1 MFSFLP
7 CFKTR
12 RQRTKS
18 QTQSQKQIEEKANAI
33 ESLPSWHSPTEN
45 TLLFQAFEWHVPA
58 TPNTADKRS
67 HWRRLQHALPAIHSL
82 GVTSIWIPPG
92 CKGMDT
98 NGNGYDIYDLYD
110 LGEFDQKGAVRTKWG
125 TRAEVEDL
133 VRDANALGVGVLWDA
148 VLNHKAGADSVERFE
163 GVRVDDDRRDIEDG
177 NPQGI
182 SGWTSFTFPG
192 RGTTYSPL
200 QYHWQH
206 FSGVDW
212 DDAQQRKAIY
222 KILDPSRPDKNWA
235 QDVGTDENGN
245 YDYLM
250 FADLD
255 FSHPEVREDVLRW
268 GKWIMSV
275 LPLSGMRLDAAKH
288 FSTGFQREFI
298 DCVRQEAG
306 DRKVFVIGEY
316 WSGELRALLRYLEE
330 MEYRVA
336 AVDVPLVERFSRLS
350 RVKRADLRG
359 VLRGTLVE
367 SRPGN
372 ALTFVTNHDTQPGQ
386 MLETIVEPSFKPLA
400 YALILLRQG
409 GHPCVFY
416 GDLYGTCDGDHP
428 PTPACEGQLPN
439 LMRARKL
446 YAYGEQEDYFDQP
459 NCIGFI
465 RYGNA
470 AHPSGL
476 ACVMSN
482 GGPATKRMYVGR
494 KHAGEKWTDL
504 LQRGGDHPSV
514 TVIDEMGYGEFPVQ
528 GMRVSV
534 WVDSAADGREGV
546 GAEFDVDIYGIQAQ

>member
-163 GVRVDDDRRDIEDG
+163 GRDIEDG
-177 NPQGI
+177 NPQQI

-288 FSTGFQREFI
+288 FSTAFQREFI

-306 DRKVFVIGEY
+306 DRKVSGGYGVSSGGGGCAACGEVLEVVEGEEGGFEGGAEGDVGGEQAGECVGEFIPVIQFGGGE
-316 WSGELRALLRYLEE
+316 
-330 MEYRVA
+330 
-336 AVDVPLVERFSRLS
+336 
-350 RVKRADLRG
+350 AD
-359 VLRGTLVE
+359 
-367 SRPGN
+367 
-372 ALTFVTNHDTQPGQ
+372 QPGQ

-446 YAYGEQEDYFDQP
+446 YAYGEQQDYFDQP

-504 LQRGGDHPSV
+504 LQRGGDHPCV

-528 GMRVSV
+528 SMRVSV

-546 GAEFDVDIYGIQAQ
+546 GAEFDVDIYGIQAQY

>member
-1 MFSFLP
+1 
-7 CFKTR
+7 
-12 RQRTKS
+12 
-18 QTQSQKQIEEKANAI
+18 EKANAI

-92 CKGMDT
+92 CKGMDAH
-98 NGNGYDIYDLYD
+98 GNGYDIYDLYD

-125 TRAEVEDL
+125 TRGELEDL

-177 NPQGI
+177 NPQQI

-288 FSTGFQREFI
+288 FSTAFQREFI

-372 ALTFVTNHDTQPGQ
+372 ALQPGQ

-446 YAYGEQEDYFDQP
+446 YAYGEQQDYFDQP

-528 GMRVSV
+528 SMRVSV

-546 GAEFDVDIYGIQAQ
+546 